1 MKTKVWVLSTCAPGS
16 DEPCLPEVFTSGAS
30 ADARFAEW
38 MKEQW
43 EHFGAEDADSGE
55 RAPFPSDPL
64 RAHEIMLSL
73 NDMEDKRRFGGWEIT
88 SHEIDVPV
96 PQAFRDLVTLAAGLE
111 EFESDYRFT
120 AVLRACE
127 AIVSGAG
134 ASSAPAEP
142 DPLRMLQRLA
152 EKTRRANSIQHS
164 GGKLCPDD
172 WAELHQLTNEAFGV
186 LAEVKHG

>member
-1 MKTKVWVLSTCAPGS
+1 MKTKVWVLSTLFPMDNEVATPHVYAELGAAESEATRLIKDDWEYNAPTN
-16 DEPCLPEVFTSGAS
+16 DECEPDPWPDDWREAS
-30 ADARFAEW
+30 AAMVEASHGEYGEW
-38 MKEQW
+38 K
-43 EHFGAEDADSGE
+43 
-55 RAPFPSDPL
+55 L
-64 RAHEIMLSL
+64 
-73 NDMEDKRRFGGWEIT
+73 T
-88 SHEIDVPV
+88 SHEIDVPI

-186 LAEVKHG
+186 LAEVNHG